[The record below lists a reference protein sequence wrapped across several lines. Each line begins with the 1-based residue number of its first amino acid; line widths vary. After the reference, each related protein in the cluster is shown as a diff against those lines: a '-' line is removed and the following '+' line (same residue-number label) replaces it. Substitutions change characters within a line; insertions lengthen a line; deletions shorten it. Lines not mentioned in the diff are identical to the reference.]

1 MPIFKSPYY
10 SRMYGGYTKKQ
21 TEHIRALISSSEGLE
36 ILDPMAGQAY
46 ALTEL
51 TASHRLTLHDI
62 NPAALFFARLHGLDP
77 ENEAKNIK
85 KAIKILTSF
94 KDKEPSSNWPIFAN
108 GWISDYTKER
118 LGELFSFLSPSPLDN
133 PFKNGPFWQ
142 VTSCSTFLIAAL
154 LLSARE
160 ITCYRRSKNAAWLR
174 AGGAQPNNNVF
185 TAMLSALELWK
196 NRSIEKTITRKFD
209 ITCKPINLLDFDNND
224 SLYDFIITSPPYA
237 NRLDYSNLW
246 GPELA
251 LLGFAYGEEI
261 DNLRL
266 TQIGSPAVSGRGRI
280 EIPGELISPSVLST
294 LHAIRDDGAY
304 WSEGYYYPYFKNYI
318 EEMAF
323 GFNGLV
329 HKLKPSGK
337 MAIYFRDTIRKDK
350 LLNIKELILYAC
362 SQTACIKSVHADR
375 ELVTNH
381 IGAVR
386 SKRSAKM
393 EHGTAQREWCLV
405 LERT

>member
-1 MPIFKSPYY
+1 MESYKSPYY

-21 TEHIRALISSSEGLE
+21 TEHIRTLISSSEGLE

-62 NPAALFFARLHGLDP
+62 NPAALFFARLHGIDP
-77 ENEAKNIK
+77 VVEALNIK
-85 KAIKILTSF
+85 KAIKILTML
-94 KDKEPSSNWPIFAN
+94 KEKEISHSWPIFSN

-118 LGELFSFLSPSPLDN
+118 IGELFQFLSTEARDN
-133 PFKNGPFWQ
+133 PFNSGQFWEI
-142 VTSCSTFLIAAL
+142 TSCSTFLLAAL

-174 AGGAQPNNNVF
+174 AGGAQHNNNVF
-185 TAMLSALELWK
+185 SAMLNALELWQG
-196 NRSIEKTITRKFD
+196 RTLEKYLARKFD
-209 ITCKPINLLDFDNND
+209 ITCKPINLLNIEKND

-251 LLGFAYGEEI
+251 LLGFAYAEDI
-261 DNLRL
+261 DNIRL
-266 TQIGSPAVSGRGRI
+266 TQIGSPAVSGRSRI
-280 EIPGELISPSVLST
+280 EIPDELISPSVLST
-294 LHAIRDDGAY
+294 LRDIRDDGAY
-304 WSEGYYYPYFKNYI
+304 WSEGYYYPYFRNYI
-318 EEMAF
+318 EEMAL
-323 GFNGLV
+323 GFSGLV
-329 HKLKPSGK
+329 RSLKPNGK

-350 LLNIKELILYAC
+350 LLNVKELILHAC
-362 SQTACIKSVHADR
+362 ARGACVKSVYVDR

-393 EHGTAQREWCLV
+393 EHGTAQREWCIV
-405 LERT
+405 LERV